1 LDPCTKDKSR
11 KKNGERINPNLTL
24 KKVVTLEELKE
35 KLIKKERED
44 DPRFKYNAVI
54 RTINFQNS
62 TYVPSN
68 K

>member
-1 LDPCTKDKSR
+1 LDPCTKYKSR

-24 KKVVTLEELKE
+24 KKVVTLEGLKE

-44 DPRFKYNAVI
+44 DPRFEYNAVI
-54 RTINFQNS
+54 RTINFQDS
-62 TYVPSN
+62 TYVASN